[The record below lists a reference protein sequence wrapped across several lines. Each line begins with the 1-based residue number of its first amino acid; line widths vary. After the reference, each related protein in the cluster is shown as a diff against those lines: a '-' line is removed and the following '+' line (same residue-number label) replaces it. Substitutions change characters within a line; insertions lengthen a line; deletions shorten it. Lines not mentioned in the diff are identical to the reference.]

1 MRKMGGGK
9 QMKLGILCTMINGFG
24 RRGYYN
30 SQEIGLGRALAR
42 KGHEVMI
49 YKGIDPSEKE
59 EKVQVEKNLTI
70 WYLPMKHLGAHGFMD
85 CKNLDPQLKSPVLLR
100 RPADLPASCIQMVQA
115 PPHSLCGL
123 CGNRPQPGLQF

>member
-59 EKVQVEKNLTI
+59 EKVIRSQSAMAANLREPRL
-70 WYLPMKHLGAHGFMD
+70 WRP
-85 CKNLDPQLKSPVLLR
+85 PQKKR
-100 RPADLPASCIQMVQA
+100 KRFRWKKI
-115 PPHSLCGL
+115 
-123 CGNRPQPGLQF
+123 

>member
-1 MRKMGGGK
+1 
-9 QMKLGILCTMINGFG
+9 MKLGILCTMINGFG

-85 CKNLDPQLKSPVLLR
+85 CKYLDPQLKPCSASETSRSSCLMYTDGAGAAAFPLW
-100 RPADLPASCIQMVQA
+100 PMWELPTAWTPILKA
-115 PPHSLCGL
+115 
-123 CGNRPQPGLQF
+123 R

>member
-1 MRKMGGGK
+1 
-9 QMKLGILCTMINGFG
+9 MKLGILCTMINGFG

-85 CKNLDPQLKSPVLLR
+85 CKNLDPQLKALFCCLMYTDGAGAAAFPLR
-100 RPADLPASCIQMVQA
+100 PMWELPTAWTPILKA
-115 PPHSLCGL
+115 
-123 CGNRPQPGLQF
+123 R

>member
-49 YKGIDPSEKE
+49 YKGIDPSGPGGK
-59 EKVQVEKNLTI
+59 KSD
-70 WYLPMKHLGAHGFMD
+70 HLVSSHE
-85 CKNLDPQLKSPVLLR
+85 
-100 RPADLPASCIQMVQA
+100 ASGSA
-115 PPHSLCGL
+115 RLYGL
-123 CGNRPQPGLQF
+123 

>member
-49 YKGIDPSEKE
+49 YKGDRPLRKRGKGPGGKKSD
-59 EKVQVEKNLTI
+59 
-70 WYLPMKHLGAHGFMD
+70 HLVSSHE
-85 CKNLDPQLKSPVLLR
+85 
-100 RPADLPASCIQMVQA
+100 ASGSA
-115 PPHSLCGL
+115 RLYGL
-123 CGNRPQPGLQF
+123 